1 MTVGCWEC
9 YFDLKF
15 HHVRCEH
22 QFIVWRYNFTCA
34 LSSLL
39 WTLVWTKFL
48 LPLNNHYEW
57 HHGNVTSKVQPSL
70 SFIFWLEVYLGRE
83 GWLAWWSPLCD
94 NVLRSWDVK
103 LCDVTKYTLI
113 FPGLSHHSHRIHW
126 IKTLPQHGGNAMGS
140 PVAQDEKEI
149 SEEEM
154 NLPWCY
160 TNSFIPSMTSCWQ
173 DQAQHQ
179 DPSHSQLHA

>member
-1 MTVGCWEC
+1 MTLGCWEC

-48 LPLNNHYEW
+48 LPLNNHNEW
-57 HHGNVTSKVQPSL
+57 HHGNVTSKVEPSL

-103 LCDVTKYTLI
+103 LCDVTRYILY
-113 FPGLSHHSHRIHW
+113 PPLSTQHWGVLQLQMKRKSLRRKWIYLRVTQTHLHQAWPIVDEINLNTRIRV
-126 IKTLPQHGGNAMGS
+126 ILT
-140 PVAQDEKEI
+140 VCI
-149 SEEEM
+149 
-154 NLPWCY
+154 
-160 TNSFIPSMTSCWQ
+160 
-173 DQAQHQ
+173 
-179 DPSHSQLHA
+179 LHYC